1 MRFRDLRQRL
11 QPRGHLSSLFNSS
24 DSFRIG
30 DLGARPRENLL
41 DLFGSHVL
49 SDGLRRSMRPWDRL
63 RSVLSP
69 RRVFRFRPNQR
80 VQIVGLDRSDVFCD
94 SPAPIRIDCAVDP
107 RLRLTSDHVRQPGRG
122 SYPEGLPRSL
132 EKAEEISFQLVRI
145 LEDQLCEEGDFGA
158 TASIAIMKNS
168 EALVAGTRPDSSRSA
183 S

>member
-1 MRFRDLRQRL
+1 M
-11 QPRGHLSSLFNSS
+11 
-24 DSFRIG
+24 
-30 DLGARPRENLL
+30 
-41 DLFGSHVL
+41 
-49 SDGLRRSMRPWDRL
+49 
-63 RSVLSP
+63 
-69 RRVFRFRPNQR
+69 
-80 VQIVGLDRSDVFCD
+80 FCD

-122 SYPEGLPRSL
+122 SRSKGLPRRL

-168 EALVAGTRPDSSRSA
+168 EAFVAGTRPVSSRSA